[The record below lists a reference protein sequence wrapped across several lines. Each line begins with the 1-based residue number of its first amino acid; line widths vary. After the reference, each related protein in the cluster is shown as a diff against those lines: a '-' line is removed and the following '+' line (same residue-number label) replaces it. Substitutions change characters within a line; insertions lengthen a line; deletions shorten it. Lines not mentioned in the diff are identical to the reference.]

1 MENILGVFLFIML
14 YFDYICNDIA
24 GGRITFPCLG
34 MAKWAIAEQETERE
48 IHYIKTD
55 TLICYGKCH

>member
-24 GGRITFPCLG
+24 GGRITFPCFLRVFVV
-34 MAKWAIAEQETERE
+34 AKAKRQTCIALSR
-48 IHYIKTD
+48 
-55 TLICYGKCH
+55 YGKVGYC